1 MSEIRRINEAV
12 TPLVRKAQAGDQQAL
27 SEVLRRSYQQI
38 HRWAISLT
46 GDPDDADDVTQDV
59 LIMLHRRIGQY
70 RERSRFTTWLYRV
83 TRNAAG
89 DFFRRSSRRKRAVKR
104 STEEAGD
111 AGYQRGTQLDEL
123 HASDVADL
131 VRALFVDL
139 PDRQREVFDLVDLQ
153 DWSPVEVSQAL
164 GMKPVTVRAHLH
176 RARRA
181 IRKRILERHPEL
193 MEELS
198 S

>member
-1 MSEIRRINEAV
+1 MNEAV
-12 TPLVRKAQAGDQQAL
+12 TPLVKKAQAGDQQAL
-27 SEVLRRSYQQI
+27 SEVLRRCYQQI

-46 GDPDDADDVTQDV
+46 GDPDDADDVTQNV
-59 LIMLHRRIGQY
+59 LILLHRRIGQY

-89 DFFRRSSRRKRAVKR
+89 DHFRRSSRRERAVKR

-111 AGYQRGTQLDEL
+111 ASYQKGTQLDEL

-131 VRALFVDL
+131 VRTLFVDL

-164 GMKPVTVRAHLH
+164 NMKPVTVRAHLH
-176 RARRA
+176 RARRTM
-181 IRKRILERHPEL
+181 RKRILERHPEL
-193 MEELS
+193 IEELS

>member
-1 MSEIRRINEAV
+1 MNEAV

-27 SEVLRRSYQQI
+27 SDVLRRSYQQI

-46 GDPDDADDVTQDV
+46 GDPDDADDVTQNV
-59 LIMLHRRIGQY
+59 LILLHRRIGQY
-70 RERSRFTTWLYRV
+70 RERSQFTTWLYRV

-89 DFFRRSSRRKRAVKR
+89 DHFRRSHRRERAVQR
-104 STEEAGD
+104 SAEEAGD
-111 AGYQRGTQLDEL
+111 ASYQRGTQLDEL

-131 VRALFVDL
+131 VRTLFADL

-164 GMKPVTVRAHLH
+164 NMKPVTVRAHLH

-181 IRKRILERHPEL
+181 IRKRILERYPEL

>member
-1 MSEIRRINEAV
+1 MSEIQRMNEAV
-12 TPLVRKAQAGDQQAL
+12 TSLVRQAQAGDQQAL
-27 SEVLRRSYQQI
+27 NEVLRRSYEQI

-59 LIMLHRRIGQY
+59 LILLHRRIGQY

-89 DFFRRSSRRKRAVKR
+89 DHFRRSSRRERAVKR

-111 AGYQRGTQLDEL
+111 AGYQKGTQLDEL

-131 VRALFVDL
+131 VRTLFVDL

-153 DWSPVEVSQAL
+153 DWSPVEVSQTL
-164 GMKPVTVRAHLH
+164 NMKPVTVRAHLH
-176 RARRA
+176 RARRT

>member
-1 MSEIRRINEAV
+1 MSEIQRMNEAV

-27 SEVLRRSYQQI
+27 SEVLRRSYEQI

-59 LIMLHRRIGQY
+59 LILLHRRIGQY

-89 DFFRRSSRRKRAVKR
+89 DHFRRSSRRERAVKR

-111 AGYQRGTQLDEL
+111 AGYQKGTQLDEL

-131 VRALFVDL
+131 VRTLFVDL

-164 GMKPVTVRAHLH
+164 DMKPVTVRAHLH
-176 RARRA
+176 RARRT

>member
-1 MSEIRRINEAV
+1 MSEIQRMNEAV

-27 SEVLRRSYQQI
+27 SEVLRRSYEQI

-59 LIMLHRRIGQY
+59 LILLHRRIGQY

-89 DFFRRSSRRKRAVKR
+89 DHFRRSSRRERAVKR
-104 STEEAGD
+104 STEEADD
-111 AGYQRGTQLDEL
+111 AGYQKGTQLDEL

-131 VRALFVDL
+131 VRTLFVDL

-164 GMKPVTVRAHLH
+164 DMKPVTVRAHLH
-176 RARRA
+176 RARRT

>member
-1 MSEIRRINEAV
+1 MNEAV
-12 TPLVRKAQAGDQQAL
+12 TSLVRQAQAGDQQAL
-27 SEVLRRSYQQI
+27 NEVLRRSYEQI

-59 LIMLHRRIGQY
+59 LILLHRRIGQY
-70 RERSRFTTWLYRV
+70 RERSQFTTWLYRV

-89 DFFRRSSRRKRAVKR
+89 DHFRRSSRRERAVKR
-104 STEEAGD
+104 STEEVGD
-111 AGYQRGTQLDEL
+111 ASYQKGTQLDEL

-131 VRALFVDL
+131 VRTLFADL

-153 DWSPVEVSQAL
+153 DWRPAEVSQAL
-164 GMKPVTVRAHLH
+164 DMKPVTVRAHLH
-176 RARRA
+176 RARRT

-193 MEELS
+193 MEELNS
-198 S
+198 

>member
-1 MSEIRRINEAV
+1 LSEIQRMNEAV
-12 TPLVRKAQAGDQQAL
+12 TSLVRQAQAGDQQAL
-27 SEVLRRSYQQI
+27 NEVLRRSYEQI

-59 LIMLHRRIGQY
+59 LILLHRRIGQY
-70 RERSRFTTWLYRV
+70 RERSQFTTWLYRV

-89 DFFRRSSRRKRAVKR
+89 DHFRRSSRRERAVKR
-104 STEEAGD
+104 STEEVGD
-111 AGYQRGTQLDEL
+111 ASYQKGTQLDEL

-131 VRALFVDL
+131 VRTLFADL

-153 DWSPVEVSQAL
+153 DWRPAEVSQAL
-164 GMKPVTVRAHLH
+164 DMKPVTVRAHLH
-176 RARRA
+176 RARRT

-193 MEELS
+193 MEELNS
-198 S
+198 

>member
-1 MSEIRRINEAV
+1 MSEIRRMNEAV
-12 TPLVRKAQAGDQQAL
+12 TPLVKKAQAGDQQAL
-27 SEVLRRSYQQI
+27 HEVLRRSYEQI

-46 GDPDDADDVTQDV
+46 GDRDDADDVTQDV
-59 LIMLHRRIGQY
+59 LILLHRRIGQY

-89 DFFRRSSRRKRAVKR
+89 DHFRRSNRRERAVKR

-131 VRALFVDL
+131 VRTLFVDL
-139 PDRQREVFDLVDLQ
+139 PDRQRGVFDLVDLQ

-164 GMKPVTVRAHLH
+164 DMKPVTVRAHLH
-176 RARRA
+176 RARRT

>member
-1 MSEIRRINEAV
+1 MSEIQRTDEAV
-12 TPLVRKAQAGDQQAL
+12 TALVRRAQAGDQQAL

-46 GDPDDADDVTQDV
+46 GDPDDADDVTQSV
-59 LIMLHRRIGQY
+59 LILISRRIGQY

-89 DFFRRSSRRKRAVKR
+89 DHFRRNRRRERAVKR
-104 STEEAGD
+104 SAEEAGD
-111 AGYQRGTQLDEL
+111 ASYQEGTQLEEL
-123 HASDVADL
+123 QASDVSDL

-153 DWSPVEVSQAL
+153 DWTPVEVSQAL
-164 GMKPVTVRAHLH
+164 DMKPVTVRAHLH

-198 S
+198 T

>member
-1 MSEIRRINEAV
+1 MSEIQRMNEAV
-12 TPLVRKAQAGDQQAL
+12 TSLVRQAQAGDQQAL
-27 SEVLRRSYQQI
+27 NEVLRRSYEQI

-59 LIMLHRRIGQY
+59 LILLHRRIGQY

-89 DFFRRSSRRKRAVKR
+89 DHFRRSSRRERAVKR

-111 AGYQRGTQLDEL
+111 AGYQKGTQLDEL

-131 VRALFVDL
+131 VRTLFVDL

-164 GMKPVTVRAHLH
+164 DMKPVTVRAHLH

>member
-1 MSEIRRINEAV
+1 MSEIQRMNEAV
-12 TPLVRKAQAGDQQAL
+12 TSLVRQAQAGDQQAL
-27 SEVLRRSYQQI
+27 NEVLRRSYEQI

-59 LIMLHRRIGQY
+59 LILLHRRIGQY
-70 RERSRFTTWLYRV
+70 RERSQFTTWLYRV

-89 DFFRRSSRRKRAVKR
+89 DHFRRSSRRERAVKR
-104 STEEAGD
+104 STEEVGD
-111 AGYQRGTQLDEL
+111 ASYQKGTQLDEL

-131 VRALFVDL
+131 VRTLFADL

-153 DWSPVEVSQAL
+153 DWRPAEVSQAL
-164 GMKPVTVRAHLH
+164 DMKPVTVRAHLH
-176 RARRA
+176 RARRT

-193 MEELS
+193 MEELNS
-198 S
+198 

>member
-1 MSEIRRINEAV
+1 MNEAV

-46 GDPDDADDVTQDV
+46 GDPDDADDVTQNV
-59 LIMLHRRIGQY
+59 LILLHRRIGQY
-70 RERSRFTTWLYRV
+70 RERSQFTTWLYRV

-89 DFFRRSSRRKRAVKR
+89 DHFRRSSRRERAVKR
-104 STEEAGD
+104 SAAEAGD
-111 AGYQRGTQLDEL
+111 ASYQRGTQLDEL
-123 HASDVADL
+123 QASDVADL
-131 VRALFVDL
+131 VRTLFADL

-164 GMKPVTVRAHLH
+164 NMKPVTVRAHLH